1 MQAQL
6 REQCANT
13 IRLLAADMVQSAN
26 SGHPGAPMGLADIT
40 LALWTEFLRY
50 NPDQPDWVNRD
61 RFVLSA
67 GHASALLYAMLHL
80 AGYDL
85 PMEELKRFRQ
95 WDSRTPGH
103 PEFRL
108 TDGVECTTGPL
119 GAGFSNGVG
128 MALAAKMHAARF
140 NDQDFPLITA
150 NIYVL
155 CSDGDLQEGVS
166 AESAALAGHLG
177 LGNLIAIYDSNQIT
191 IAGDARLSMS
201 ENVGQRF
208 EAYGWHVQQCN
219 GHDHDQIVQAVEAAR
234 TEGGKPSL
242 IIAKTTIGKGSPNKQ
257 GTSDVHGSPLGD
269 EELAATKEA
278 LGWEHSERF
287 YVPDEVREVFANR
300 KAENIEEYDHWQE
313 LFSQWQSAHPEKAK
327 IWNQQWEPPYGED
340 QLLEELIP
348 AVADKLDA
356 TRSLSGLVIQQAAML
371 LPGLVGGAAD
381 LEPSTKTL
389 IKNAPSIVPASLYSQ
404 VLPDPSFSGRN
415 IHFGIREHAMG
426 SIVNGISLFGGFQV
440 FGSTFLVFSDYMRPS
455 LRLAALSGISSIFV
469 FTHDSYAVGEDGPT
483 HQPIEHAWALRLIPE
498 LEVWRPS
505 DALETA
511 AAWAYVLGRDHVFT
525 PAAILLTRQKT
536 AVLERMEDFDPRD
549 MLRGAYIVQDFSYEL
564 DEKAAY
570 SLKNPDCPGL
580 VLISTGSEGGATQQL
595 RLELQQLGIPT
606 RHVSMPCIEAME
618 YEDPSFQDYLFPADS
633 LVVSIEAGSEGPWR
647 KYADY
652 LLGYSDFGASAP
664 EKELRNQFGFEPEQ
678 LRDTLIEWLKEDGV
692 I

>member
-13 IRLLAADMVQSAN
+13 IRLLAADMVQSAK

-242 IIAKTTIGKGSPNKQ
+242 IIANTTIGKGLS
-257 GTSDVHGSPLGD
+257 
-269 EELAATKEA
+269 
-278 LGWEHSERF
+278 
-287 YVPDEVREVFANR
+287 
-300 KAENIEEYDHWQE
+300 
-313 LFSQWQSAHPEKAK
+313 
-327 IWNQQWEPPYGED
+327 
-340 QLLEELIP
+340 LIH
-348 AVADKLDA
+348 
-356 TRSLSGLVIQQAAML
+356 I
-371 LPGLVGGAAD
+371 
-381 LEPSTKTL
+381 
-389 IKNAPSIVPASLYSQ
+389 
-404 VLPDPSFSGRN
+404 
-415 IHFGIREHAMG
+415 
-426 SIVNGISLFGGFQV
+426 
-440 FGSTFLVFSDYMRPS
+440 
-455 LRLAALSGISSIFV
+455 
-469 FTHDSYAVGEDGPT
+469 
-483 HQPIEHAWALRLIPE
+483 
-498 LEVWRPS
+498 
-505 DALETA
+505 
-511 AAWAYVLGRDHVFT
+511 
-525 PAAILLTRQKT
+525 
-536 AVLERMEDFDPRD
+536 
-549 MLRGAYIVQDFSYEL
+549 
-564 DEKAAY
+564 
-570 SLKNPDCPGL
+570 
-580 VLISTGSEGGATQQL
+580 
-595 RLELQQLGIPT
+595 
-606 RHVSMPCIEAME
+606 
-618 YEDPSFQDYLFPADS
+618 
-633 LVVSIEAGSEGPWR
+633 
-647 KYADY
+647 
-652 LLGYSDFGASAP
+652 
-664 EKELRNQFGFEPEQ
+664 
-678 LRDTLIEWLKEDGV
+678 
-692 I
+692 